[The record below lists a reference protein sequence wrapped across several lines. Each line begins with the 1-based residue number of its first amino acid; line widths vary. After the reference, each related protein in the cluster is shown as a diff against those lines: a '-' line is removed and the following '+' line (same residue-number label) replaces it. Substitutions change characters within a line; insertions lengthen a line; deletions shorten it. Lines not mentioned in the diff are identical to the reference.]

1 MNDKLVIH
9 PRTPSVQCRQFQAN
23 RFSVFGQA
31 EIIEINQDPA
41 IAGVAY
47 VHFPSME
54 DGSAKSSPQAQ
65 TISAL
70 RRALPQILAVS
81 VKNVLLFVFGM
92 SLGFPTIL
100 IPNLSGGDPDEKIVL
115 GVDAISWIGS
125 VNLLCVPLGCFLSGY
140 VTQPFGRRRSMQF
153 VTVPFLA
160 AWLIFQ
166 YATEPWHVFLALC
179 ITGFSG
185 GLLEAPTLTYLAE
198 VTTPN
203 LRGVLAATSSVS
215 VIVGILA
222 QFLLGTFLHWRSVA
236 LASSVLP
243 IVACALLFFVPES
256 PYWLVMK
263 NRQTDAQKSIAW
275 LRGWLP
281 VDDVLIEY
289 KEFYEQLNKNKTK
302 RESSQGPQSEVSAL
316 AKIKENL
323 KLFTKK
329 NFLWPFGLV
338 TLTFGVGHFSGMTPL
353 QTYAVKIF
361 ATFNVPINKYY
372 ATIILGVAE
381 ALGCIL
387 SSILVHF
394 VGKRRMNFFSLLG
407 TGCCFFVVA
416 TYAQTI
422 NVKFLEASHLETK
435 IGPQL
440 EGQSWVPMIF
450 LIGAA
455 FFSHTGI
462 RILPWMLIGEVYYS
476 DIRATASGFS
486 AAASYILG
494 FIANKI
500 FFSMISFLTL
510 PGTFWFYT
518 AVALLG
524 VISLYYWLPETEG
537 KTLFQITEHFS
548 GGEQLDN
555 KVSNFLRLRKLQK
568 KQQALDGGGK
578 GVENA
583 AFDEEPAKR
592 CEVLDLKSILNLYSP
607 MVYSVH
613 PFARIVH
620 LFDHNSLINRFDDLM
635 KECDR
640 IYFLQPMAASQ
651 SEIVSSHELRLM
663 KTSHQAIKSY
673 QAELGNTNMSIYDQ
687 RFREKIEKASYP
699 RGKAWTRGVQS
710 FLTATELVAKLGDM
724 DTYWLSRNLTA
735 CYEMLEE
742 FRILLATVHF
752 GSDMSNVNRDPIC
765 SSGIAV
771 LYLRDPVS
779 YRTPGSRNSFCFHG
793 NIPINIHTCFLLAV
807 LYDDREVYQKLLGGF
822 YDQDSYYEASDTA
835 SCVSTSSSS
844 LSGESETSDDLIFHK
859 ADNDHESAENSLS
872 DTEADKNA
880 VYMIKLFKIAAQ
892 RDRIVE
898 IFNFACGAF
907 TNSLDV
913 ITEIREQPLITH
925 IKTKITT
932 ITESTNSL
940 LDQLRM
946 KIHNKDVAPGESCNT
961 LIGSTSTATEANDTL
976 LCIKII
982 ENEMKECAQ
991 ALAGLLQWVKYIS
1004 NKVTKVYDH
1013 DTDLRKMNYYYN
1025 IVDNY
1030 HTIVNIYLDS
1040 YSSSTLEEQ
1049 EHQIPD
1055 KLAKVHSNATDE
1067 STTRNCLFQND
1078 PYNSDNNADCNA
1090 VSEQHAILFFEQMF
1104 QLQKITVQLAQNI
1117 SNGSLVKTFK
1127 IPSETISLLATLI
1140 EQVKIILGDNYKLD
1154 QIFAAQGH
1162 VVLTHI
1168 ARPKEANKTQQP
1180 NNVPLKIAQDPH
1192 DELNKLK
1199 RFLDGLFT
1207 KSGTV
1212 KPIDSF
1218 RETTVTVQVILN
1230 HLQLFWETILEKRIQ
1245 EVKNNGIRIDEKNNE
1260 MRLLYFLI

>member
-1 MNDKLVIH
+1 MIW
-9 PRTPSVQCRQFQAN
+9 RTF
-23 RFSVFGQA
+23 
-31 EIIEINQDPA
+31 IEDL
-41 IAGVAY
+41 
-47 VHFPSME
+47 S
-54 DGSAKSSPQAQ
+54 
-65 TISAL
+65 
-70 RRALPQILAVS
+70 IL
-81 VKNVLLFVFGM
+81 G
-92 SLGFPTIL
+92 
-100 IPNLSGGDPDEKIVL
+100 
-115 GVDAISWIGS
+115 
-125 VNLLCVPLGCFLSGY
+125 
-140 VTQPFGRRRSMQF
+140 
-153 VTVPFLA
+153 
-160 AWLIFQ
+160 
-166 YATEPWHVFLALC
+166 
-179 ITGFSG
+179 IT
-185 GLLEAPTLTYLAE
+185 
-198 VTTPN
+198 
-203 LRGVLAATSSVS
+203 VLASISSVS
-215 VIVGILA
+215 
-222 QFLLGTFLHWRSVA
+222 
-236 LASSVLP
+236 P
-243 IVACALLFFVPES
+243 IFYGA
-256 PYWLVMK
+256 
-263 NRQTDAQKSIAW
+263 
-275 LRGWLP
+275 
-281 VDDVLIEY
+281 IE
-289 KEFYEQLNKNKTK
+289 
-302 RESSQGPQSEVSAL
+302 
-316 AKIKENL
+316 I
-323 KLFTKK
+323 
-329 NFLWPFGLV
+329 
-338 TLTFGVGHFSGMTPL
+338 
-353 QTYAVKIF
+353 
-361 ATFNVPINKYY
+361 
-372 ATIILGVAE
+372 
-381 ALGCIL
+381 
-387 SSILVHF
+387 
-394 VGKRRMNFFSLLG
+394 
-407 TGCCFFVVA
+407 
-416 TYAQTI
+416 
-422 NVKFLEASHLETK
+422 
-435 IGPQL
+435 
-440 EGQSWVPMIF
+440 MI
-450 LIGAA
+450 
-455 FFSHTGI
+455 
-462 RILPWMLIGEVYYS
+462 
-476 DIRATASGFS
+476 
-486 AAASYILG
+486 
-494 FIANKI
+494 
-500 FFSMISFLTL
+500 
-510 PGTFWFYT
+510 
-518 AVALLG
+518 
-524 VISLYYWLPETEG
+524 
-537 KTLFQITEHFS
+537 Q
-548 GGEQLDN
+548 
-555 KVSNFLRLRKLQK
+555 
-568 KQQALDGGGK
+568 
-578 GVENA
+578 
-583 AFDEEPAKR
+583 
-592 CEVLDLKSILNLYSP
+592 LKSILNLYSP

-844 LSGESETSDDLIFHK
+844 LSGESETSEDLIFHK

-880 VYMIKLFKIAAQ
+880 VYMIKLFKIATQ

-1004 NKVTKVYDH
+1004 YKVTKVYDH

-1127 IPSETISLLATLI
+1127 IPT
-1140 EQVKIILGDNYKLD
+1140 
-1154 QIFAAQGH
+1154 QGH

-1207 KSGTV
+1207 ESGTV

-1260 MRLLYFLI
+1260 VKPLVDQTEKTKNESYESTKTLKRLMENKNTDRKEDTEKLLVSTQEEYKETYKDLIEDNATSNHQTNEREKEHIQTTETRASQDYEEQLIKGSDKQEISEKQPVETEEKFNKNNSTSKNLIEDNSSNHQPNERGKEEIETTETNRSETDEKTVIKDSEKKEHSEKHSVETEEKRNKDNSALKYLIEPNATSNYQTNERQNESMKPTETKPSEDNKETLIKDKDKKENAEKISEGSEEESNKDQIKIMKNN